1 MKTLLILLGYLSPA
15 LAMLLGAGIG
25 AAINGGDG
33 APALGAIAGF
43 LVALSIAR
51 MAIPLFSERRPATR
65 MIPLSNQ
72 SRTFR
77 QE

>member
-1 MKTLLILLGYLSPA
+1 MKTVLVLLGYLSPA
-15 LAMLLGAGIG
+15 LAMLLGAGIA
-25 AAINGGDG
+25 AAINGGDS
-33 APALGAIAGF
+33 ALALGAIAGF

-51 MAIPLFSERRPATR
+51 MAIPLLPERRPAPQL
-65 MIPLSNQ
+65 IPLSNQ